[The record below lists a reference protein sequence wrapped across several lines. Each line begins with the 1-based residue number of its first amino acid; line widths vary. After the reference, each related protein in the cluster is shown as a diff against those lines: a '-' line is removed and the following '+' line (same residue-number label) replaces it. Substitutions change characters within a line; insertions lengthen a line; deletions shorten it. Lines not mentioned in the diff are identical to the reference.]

1 MLRHFNPLFSGL
13 WKIYVVSTPKFEKKM
28 KFFFFKFGEM
38 YSYDPLCGPL
48 QSFES
53 TDGTKHPYPKTEYP
67 HSHPTTV
74 PMPVKF
80 SEMQRGKFQVSPK
93 HKHDDV
99 ITWKHFPRYWPFVR
113 PHKGQWR
120 GALMFTLICAR
131 INGWVNN
138 CEAGDL
144 RRNRAHYDVI
154 VMRKD
159 RPQTMSN
166 LGLIELTHFRSKQI
180 RQMYLAERICTC
192 ICIWIDVFVFESKL
206 NKIFVFVFVF
216 EKSKFLFLYL
226 FLINPSPVNM
236 WLVFE
241 NHVVNQYMYS
251 HYKDDLPSTTTK
263 PQKWQSKSRFHRR
276 QKYLIHLMFYER
288 NTRCQYT
295 SYKCSNYG
303 RGSPRLVI

>member
-1 MLRHFNPLFSGL
+1 
-13 WKIYVVSTPKFEKKM
+13 
-28 KFFFFKFGEM
+28 
-38 YSYDPLCGPL
+38 
-48 QSFES
+48 
-53 TDGTKHPYPKTEYP
+53 
-67 HSHPTTV
+67 
-74 PMPVKF
+74 MPVKF
-80 SEMQRGKFQVSPK
+80 SEMQRGKLQVSPK

-99 ITWKHFPRYWPFVR
+99 IKWKHFPRYWPFVR
-113 PHKGQWR
+113 GIHRSPVNSPHKGQWR

-166 LGLIELTHFRSKQI
+166 LGFIELTHFRSEQI

-216 EKSKFLFLYL
+216 EKSKFLYLYL
-226 FLINPSPVNM
+226 YLINCIWPQPSVYVIG
-236 WLVFE
+236 LR
-241 NHVVNQYMYS
+241 
-251 HYKDDLPSTTTK
+251 
-263 PQKWQSKSRFHRR
+263 KS
-276 QKYLIHLMFYER
+276 
-288 NTRCQYT
+288 
-295 SYKCSNYG
+295 CS
-303 RGSPRLVI
+303 